1 MRKLNILILTL
12 LFSLFSI
19 AALFGQALEISGT
32 VTEAL
37 TGDPLPGANIAVKGT
52 NLGTASDRDGNFNL
66 TLPNANQATLVVSFI
81 GFFEQEVTVNQSTSS
96 LNISMDEDV
105 LKVSE
110 IVVTGLATSVKRRNL
125 ANSVGTVSAKEL
137 IPVPAQTLERA
148 LSGKMAGIAISQNT
162 GAPGGG
168 INVNLR
174 GTSTLTGST
183 QPLYVVDGVILN
195 NAAIQ
200 SGIDLVSQASGV
212 GSNRP
217 QGQPSNRIADLNPND
232 IENIEVLKGSSA
244 AAIYGAKASNG
255 VIIISTK
262 QGRPGKT
269 RVDITQQIGFTSIL
283 NKLGFRKW
291 DAQSAEANLPANPA
305 TGEIGGAAR
314 LAQNGNIDYEDLIYG
329 DKGLL
334 TESTISVRGGTD
346 RTQFYMGG
354 LIQDEDGIV
363 KNTGYQ
369 KLSGRLNVTHKLSER
384 IDLNIFTSFIR
395 TESDRSISGNEN
407 QASTTLG
414 FALAFNPA
422 FVDIRPFRDAAGNL
436 VYPSG
441 PGSNPFQVVDL
452 LVNNEKVN
460 RTISSFRLNWNI
472 IKGESQNLD
481 FILQGGAD
489 FYSAEHNVISPPELQ
504 FEAAKDASVRGER
517 ILGQTEST
525 NSNMYFH
532 LAHTYNTANKTM
544 FRTQAGFQFENQNLN
559 NVIINSVGL
568 IPSQSNVDQAASIVN
583 VLQTQIIQRERGFF
597 IQEEVDLNEKVYL
610 TAGLRGDVSSAN
622 GDSDKYYLFPKASAS
637 LRLSEFVDLSSIASE
652 FKLRV
657 AYGETGNL
665 PASSNKFTSFAIS
678 NIEGVSGLVLNLQRG
693 LDTIKPERTKEI
705 ELGFDATLFN
715 DNATLEFTYYRQN
728 ISDLILFNNL
738 PSSSGFLTEVIN
750 GGKMRTDGFEVSLGL
765 TPIRKRN
772 FTWTSRINFF
782 TTDTEITQLDV
793 DPFEDQGFRL
803 SLGQVQVQE
812 GLSPHTIVGLD
823 ENGDKAIFGN
833 ETPDFLMSFN
843 NSFTFGDFE
852 LSGLW
857 DWQQGGDVVNLG
869 LFLTDIGG
877 TSEDFLTEEGQARA
891 NGVGGTGRFIEDA
904 TYLKL
909 RELSLSYNLPR
920 SLVNSLFNGQVS
932 YLRLGLAGRN
942 LIMITDYKG
951 YDPEV
956 GQFGNLAIGRAMD
969 VIPFPSSRQFYF
981 NVAFGL

>member
-1 MRKLNILILTL
+1 MKKLNVLILAL
-12 LFSLFSI
+12 LFSLFSMG
-19 AALFGQALEISGT
+19 AVFGQVLEISGT
-32 VTEAL
+32 VTEVL

-52 NLGTASDRDGNFNL
+52 NLGTAADRDGNFNL
-66 TLPNANQATLVVSFI
+66 TLPNVNQTTLVVSFI
-81 GFFEQEVTVNQSTSS
+81 GFFTQEVTVNQSSSS
-96 LNISMDEDV
+96 LNISMEEDV

-110 IVVTGLATSVKRRNL
+110 VVVTGLATSVKRRNL

-137 IPVPAQTLERA
+137 IPAPAQTLERA
-148 LSGKMAGIAISQNT
+148 LNGKMAGIAISQNT

-183 QPLYVVDGVILN
+183 QPLYVVDGVIMN

-200 SGIDLVSQASGV
+200 SGIDLISEASGV

-232 IENIEVLKGSSA
+232 VENIEVLKGSSA

-255 VIIISTK
+255 VIIITTK

-269 RVDITQQIGFTSIL
+269 KIDITQQVGFTSIL

-291 DAQSAEANLPANPA
+291 DAQSAEAALPADPS

-329 DKGLL
+329 EKGLL

-346 RTQFYMGG
+346 RTQFYVGG
-354 LIQDEDGIV
+354 LVQDEDGIV

-369 KLSGRLNVTHKLSER
+369 KLSGRLNVNHKLSER
-384 IDLNIFTSFIR
+384 IDLNVFTSFAR

-414 FALAFNPA
+414 FALAFQPA
-422 FVDIRPFRDAAGNL
+422 FQDIRPFRDDSGNL
-436 VYPSG
+436 VYPAG

-452 LVNNEKVN
+452 LVNNEKVY
-460 RTISSFRLNWNI
+460 RTIGSFRLNWNLMR
-472 IKGESQNLD
+472 GQSQNLD
-481 FILQGGAD
+481 FIVQGGAD

-517 ILGQTEST
+517 VLGQTEST

-532 LAHTYNTANKTM
+532 LAHSFTTSNSII
-544 FRTQAGFQFENQNLN
+544 FRTQGGFQFENQNMN
-559 NVIINSVGL
+559 NVLVNSVGL
-568 IPSQSNVDQAASIVN
+568 IPSQSNVDQAASIEN
-583 VLQTQIIQRERGFF
+583 VVQTQTIQRERGFF
-597 IQEEVDLNEKVYL
+597 IQEEVDLNEKIYL
-610 TAGLRGDVSSAN
+610 TAGLRGDASSAN
-622 GDSDKYYLFPKASAS
+622 GDSDKYYLYPKASGS
-637 LRLSEFVDLSSIASE
+637 FRLSEFMDLSSIASE
-652 FKLRV
+652 FKLRA

-665 PASSNKFTSFAIS
+665 PASSNKFTSFTTS
-678 NIEGVSGLVLNLQRG
+678 NIEGGSGLVLNLQRG

-705 ELGFDATLFN
+705 ELGFDATLFS

-728 ISDLILFNNL
+728 ISNLILFNNL
-738 PSSSGFLTEVIN
+738 PPSSGFSTEVIN
-750 GGKMRTDGFEVSLGL
+750 GGKMRTDGIEISLGL
-765 TPIRKRN
+765 TPIRNRN
-772 FTWTSRINFF
+772 VTWTSRINFF
-782 TTDTEITQLDV
+782 TTDSEVTQLDV

-812 GLSPHTIVGLD
+812 GLSPHTIVGVD
-823 ENGDKAIFGN
+823 EDGNKTTFGN
-833 ETPDFLMSFN
+833 ETPDFIMSFN
-843 NSFTFGDFE
+843 NSFSFCNFE

-857 DWQQGGDVVNLG
+857 DWQKGGDVVNLG
-869 LFLTDIGG
+869 LFLSDIGG
-877 TSEDFLTEEGQARA
+877 TSEDFLTEAGQARA
-891 NGVGGTGRFIEDA
+891 DGVGGTGRFIEDA
-904 TYLKL
+904 SYLKL

-932 YLRLGLAGRN
+932 YLRLGVAGRN

-956 GQFGNLAIGRAMD
+956 GQFGNLAIGRSMD
-969 VIPFPSSRQFYF
+969 TFPFPSSRQFYF